1 MSGVLFLLALSLA
14 LVSVIVVAN
23 LAALARAHH
32 ERSGL
37 YGRALHRHHAEVAAL
52 GAELAADEQRDELV
66 SLARMIDA
74 LDRAA
79 FAGVPIEHCA
89 RVGDPGLWTVGFRD
103 GTTLTVRAADA
114 RTLRRVN
121 GLAAREP
128 LVVGRVRPEGATAI
142 VELVSTRHRPLR
154 VALRA

>member
-1 MSGVLFLLALSLA
+1 MSGVLFLFALSLG

-23 LAALARAHH
+23 LAVAARADH

-37 YGRALHRHHAEVAAL
+37 YGRPLHRHHAEVAAL
-52 GAELAADEQRDELV
+52 GAELASDERRDELV
-66 SLARMIDA
+66 SLARLIDV

-79 FAGVPIEHCA
+79 FAGVPIDACA
-89 RVGDPGLWTVGFRD
+89 PVGDGGLWSVTFRD
-103 GTTLTVRAADA
+103 GTKLTVRAADE
-114 RTLRRVN
+114 RTLRRAN

-128 LVVGRVRPEGATAI
+128 LVVGRVRPRGDTAV
-142 VELVSTRHRPLR
+142 VELVTTRHHPLR